1 MRTPFEIALG
11 GARCRIEEIYRLLP
25 GKRLAARGRFKGRE
39 VLVKLFVGWG
49 ARRRCRRERRGL
61 ALLRASGVRAPQLL
75 REAPIPQ
82 PQGWALLFEFLPQ
95 ARPIALEPP
104 AQAEVE
110 AARASQALAR
120 LHECG
125 AVHRDPHRGN
135 FLISGGQLYLVDGD
149 SLCKGATPLGLLR
162 LGQAGSRQR
171 GAATHKGKTGEGE
184 GPSQDVQ
191 SPGALAGG
199 SVVGTGEGE
208 GPSHDA
214 QSPGASA
221 GGSTAGAEEREG
233 PSRDVQGGAPL
244 GKRRSLR
251 ALADFLAQYP
261 PAADVRLAALLECYA
276 RERGW
281 APDAARRSRL
291 ENFLRLARHRRLR
304 RHLGKTRR
312 DCTEFHCQR
321 SWRRACL
328 AKRDCWN
335 GALQAFAA
343 DPETGLA
350 GAKIVEQGNGP
361 TLFRLVIGGERALV
375 KRYGPGA
382 AGRWSGW
389 RLHSP
394 ARAAWRDGHRLHFL
408 EPEIPPPIALIEQ
421 RWGPLHG
428 QSYLVMPE
436 PCSRRPMDWR
446 AGRLDGP

>member
-1 MRTPFEIALG
+1 MTGEAAESIVLDRSLVTPFEIALG
-11 GARCRIEEIYRLLP
+11 GAVCRIEEIYRLLP
-25 GKRLAARGRFKGRE
+25 GKRLAARGRFEGRE
-39 VLVKLFVGWG
+39 VLVKLFVGRG

-61 ALLRASGVRAPQLL
+61 ALLRDSGVRAPELL
-75 REAPIPQ
+75 REAPIARPGLVLPPQ
-82 PQGWALLFEFLPQ
+82 PSSGVPELRRKAPNAWSQSWALLFEFLPQ

-104 AQAEVE
+104 AQAEAE
-110 AARASQALAR
+110 AAQAAQVLAR

-125 AVHRDPHRGN
+125 VVHRDPHRGN
-135 FLISGGQLYLVDGD
+135 FLISGGQLHLVDGD
-149 SLCKGATPLGLLR
+149 SL
-162 LGQAGSRQR
+162 
-171 GAATHKGKTGEGE
+171 HKDTG
-184 GPSQDVQ
+184 
-191 SPGALAGG
+191 
-199 SVVGTGEGE
+199 
-208 GPSHDA
+208 
-214 QSPGASA
+214 
-221 GGSTAGAEEREG
+221 
-233 PSRDVQGGAPL
+233 PL
-244 GKRRSLR
+244 GKRRSLC

-281 APDAARRSRL
+281 APDAVRRSRL
-291 ENFLRLARHRRLR
+291 ENFLRLARRRRLR
-304 RHLGKTRR
+304 RHLGKTQR

-350 GAKIVEQGNGP
+350 GAKIVEQGSGLR
-361 TLFRLVIGGERALV
+361 LFRLVIGGERALV

-382 AGRWSGW
+382 AGRWTGW

-394 ARAAWRDGHRLHFL
+394 ARAAWRDGHRLNFL

-428 QSYLVMPE
+428 KSYLVM
-436 PCSRRPMDWR
+436 
-446 AGRLDGP
+446 G

>member
-1 MRTPFEIALG
+1 MIVLDRSLVTPSEVALG
-11 GARCRIEEIYRLLP
+11 RAVCRIEEIYRLLP
-25 GKRLAARGRFKGRE
+25 GKRLAARGCFEGRE
-39 VLVKLFVGWG
+39 VLVKLFVGRG
-49 ARRRCRRERRGL
+49 ARRRCRRERRGS
-61 ALLRASGVRAPQLL
+61 ALLRASGVRAPELL
-75 REAPIPQ
+75 GEVPIVRPGLVLPPQPSSGAPELRRKAPIPQ

-104 AQAEVE
+104 AQAEAE
-110 AARASQALAR
+110 AARAAQVLAR

-149 SLCKGATPLGLLR
+149 SLRK
-162 LGQAGSRQR
+162 
-171 GAATHKGKTGEGE
+171 
-184 GPSQDVQ
+184 
-191 SPGALAGG
+191 
-199 SVVGTGEGE
+199 GTG
-208 GPSHDA
+208 
-214 QSPGASA
+214 
-221 GGSTAGAEEREG
+221 
-233 PSRDVQGGAPL
+233 PL
-244 GKRRSLR
+244 GKRRSLC

-281 APDAARRSRL
+281 APDVARRSHL

-304 RHLGKTRR
+304 RHLGKTQR

-350 GAKIVEQGNGP
+350 GAKIVEQGSGL
-361 TLFRLVIGGERALV
+361 TLFRLVIGVERALV
-375 KRYGPGA
+375 KRYDPGA
-382 AGRWSGW
+382 AGRWAGW

-421 RWGPLHG
+421 RWGPLRG
-428 QSYLVMPE
+428 KSYLVMPE
-436 PCSRRPMDWR
+436 PCSRRPMDWC